1 MPRDESS
8 NMVSHMKTT
17 INISD
22 SILLRSKE
30 LAAREGITLR
40 ELFEQ
45 ALRRA
50 LEERERTAE
59 FELADASVDGQG
71 LQPGQSWE
79 LPRELAYDDAP

>member
-1 MPRDESS
+1 MD
-8 NMVSHMKTT
+8 MASHMKTT

-30 LAAREGITLR
+30 VAAREGITLR

-50 LEERERTAE
+50 LEERDSRTG
-59 FELADASVDGQG
+59 FELPDASVGGDG
-71 LQPGQSWE
+71 LQPGHSWE
-79 LPRELAYDDAP
+79 LPRELAYDDTP

>member
-1 MPRDESS
+1 
-8 NMVSHMKTT
+8 MVSHMKTT

-30 LAAREGITLR
+30 VATREGITLR

-50 LEERERTAE
+50 LEERERHDG
-59 FELADASVDGQG
+59 FGLADASVGGDG
-71 LQPGQSWE
+71 LQLGQSWE

>member
-1 MPRDESS
+1 
-8 NMVSHMKTT
+8 MKTT

-30 LAAREGITLR
+30 VAVREGITLR

-50 LEERERTAE
+50 LQEREHRGD
-59 FELADASVDGQG
+59 FKLADASVAGEG
-71 LQPGQSWE
+71 LRAGYSWE

>member
-1 MPRDESS
+1 MA
-8 NMVSHMKTT
+8 NHMKTT

-30 LAAREGITLR
+30 VAAREGITLR

-45 ALRRA
+45 ALRQA
-50 LEERERTAE
+50 LDARERQGQFTLDE
-59 FELADASVDGQG
+59 ASVDGEG

-79 LPRELAYDDAP
+79 LPRELAYDSSP